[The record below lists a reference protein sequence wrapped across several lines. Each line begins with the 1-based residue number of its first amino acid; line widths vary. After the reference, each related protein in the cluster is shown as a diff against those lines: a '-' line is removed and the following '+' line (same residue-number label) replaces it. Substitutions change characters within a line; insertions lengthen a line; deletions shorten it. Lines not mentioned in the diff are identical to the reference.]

1 MVEYSCPGFTQ
12 FIVLGSRASCT
23 LGVITIG
30 VE

>member
-12 FIVLGSRASCT
+12 FIVLGSSCT